1 MLGVLGGGQLGAM
14 FAIAARR
21 MGYRV
26 CVFSDKADV
35 PAARYAD
42 RFELVSY
49 RDTQSLTKAVEDLAV
64 VTFEFENVPA
74 EAASAIAKVVPVHP
88 SAAVLHTTQD
98 RIREK
103 AFLVAHGLPCVAHRP
118 VVSLNELTGAIAEI
132 GTPAVLKTS
141 ASGYDGKGQY
151 RIETSDQCA
160 TAWTILAT
168 DRAILEEWIEFELE
182 CSVVVAR
189 SSQGAIEAFAPS
201 RNQHTNH
208 ILDVSVSPSGLPMP
222 VEREAM
228 RQATVILEAM
238 DFVGVAC
245 IEFFVTK
252 DGRVL
257 VNEIAPRPH
266 NSGHLTID
274 ACVSSQFEQQV
285 RSICNLPL
293 GSTAQSMPAAMA
305 NLLGDCWKNG
315 DPDWAA
321 ALSVPGV
328 RLFLYGKTSATAGRK
343 MGHLTALAATSQEA
357 LHNVTLARSLACRM
371 PS

>member
-49 RDTQSLTKAVEDLAV
+49 RDTQSLTKAVEELAV

-118 VVSLNELTGAIAEI
+118 VVSLNELTCAIAEI

-151 RIETSDQCA
+151 RIETSDQCHR
-160 TAWTILAT
+160 L
-168 DRAILEEWIEFELE
+168 DNS
-182 CSVVVAR
+182 CNR
-189 SSQGAIEAFAPS
+189 SS
-201 RNQHTNH
+201 
-208 ILDVSVSPSGLPMP
+208 
-222 VEREAM
+222 
-228 RQATVILEAM
+228 
-238 DFVGVAC
+238 
-245 IEFFVTK
+245 
-252 DGRVL
+252 
-257 VNEIAPRPH
+257 
-266 NSGHLTID
+266 NS
-274 ACVSSQFEQQV
+274 
-285 RSICNLPL
+285 
-293 GSTAQSMPAAMA
+293 
-305 NLLGDCWKNG
+305 
-315 DPDWAA
+315 
-321 ALSVPGV
+321 
-328 RLFLYGKTSATAGRK
+328 
-343 MGHLTALAATSQEA
+343 
-357 LHNVTLARSLACRM
+357 
-371 PS
+371 